1 MLPNSIVLINQPS
14 EGTAVNPD
22 TSAAGEPLR
31 IAMLGM
37 IPGNG
42 HPYSWS
48 AIFNG
53 YDKEAMARCPYAG
66 IPVYLDASHR
76 DELRVPNAA
85 VTHIWTDAIEEAR
98 DVAVASLI
106 PNVAEQPE
114 AVIGEVDAVIIST
127 DDGTDHVRR
136 ARPFVEA
143 GLPVF
148 VDKPL
153 ATTVSDLRQFAQ
165 WKRDGHRILSS
176 SGMRYSPEIEQF
188 GSDKWLWITGSTC
201 KLWSRYAIHILEPL
215 FKVLGPGFTEVSA
228 IGGGQCVT
236 ANIRHTSGTRLTIAA
251 TEEAYG
257 SFGVFHAYG
266 GEGHKTVLFKDT
278 YAAFRGQLLQVA
290 EWFRGGPD
298 PYPFSETIEMMAVI
312 IAAQESCAENGRS
325 VSTQS
330 IIDQIQ

>member
-1 MLPNSIVLINQPS
+1 
-14 EGTAVNPD
+14 
-22 TSAAGEPLR
+22 
-31 IAMLGM
+31 MLGM

-53 YDKEAMARCPYAG
+53 YNKAVMARCPYAG

-76 DELRVPNAA
+76 DELRVPDAA
-85 VTHIWTDAIEEAR
+85 VTHIWTDNIDEAR
-98 DVAVASLI
+98 DVAAASLV
-106 PNVAEQPE
+106 PHVVDTAEQ
-114 AVIGEVDAVIIST
+114 VIGEVDAVIIST

-148 VDKPL
+148 IDKPL
-153 ATTVSDLRQFAQ
+153 ATTIDDLRQFVA
-165 WKRDGHRILSS
+165 WKNEGCRILSS
-176 SGMRYSPEIEQF
+176 SGMRYSPEIAQF

-201 KLWSRYAIHILEPL
+201 KLWSRYGIHVLEPL
-215 FKVLGPGFTEVSA
+215 YKLLGSGFTEVSA
-228 IGGGQCVT
+228 IGGDKCVT
-236 ANIRHTSGTRLTIAA
+236 ANIRHSSGTRLTLAA

-266 GEGHKTVLFKDT
+266 GTGHREILFKDT

-290 EWFRGGPD
+290 DWFRSGVD
-298 PYPFSETIEMMAVI
+298 PYPFSETIELMAVI
-312 IAAQESCAENGRS
+312 IAAQESCAANGRTVS
-325 VSTQS
+325 VQS
-330 IIDQIQ
+330 IINQVI